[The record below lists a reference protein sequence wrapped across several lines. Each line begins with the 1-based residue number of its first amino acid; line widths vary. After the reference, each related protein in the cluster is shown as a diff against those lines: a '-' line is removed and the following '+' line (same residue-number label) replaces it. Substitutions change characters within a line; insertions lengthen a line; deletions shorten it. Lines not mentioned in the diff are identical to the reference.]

1 MGCLKIELYFLYILL
16 FLFPFSFYLVIDKPH
31 NNSDFRRID
40 ILSQLVGHQKSR
52 IFFFLIFIIL
62 WILPYFL
69 FDFCDLKE
77 IDNNSTKKF
86 FW

>member
-1 MGCLKIELYFLYILL
+1 MECLKIEIYFIYIIL
-16 FLFPFSFYLVIDKPH
+16 FLFPFLFYLVIDKPH
-31 NNSDFRRID
+31 KNSDFRRID
-40 ILSQLVGHQKSR
+40 RLGKVVGNQYSR
-52 IFFFLIFIIL
+52 IIFFFVFILL

-69 FDFCDLKE
+69 FEFCDLKE